1 MYFLFFKLHCQSKR
15 SAAQPQTIC
24 SEVPLF
30 HNTKKNY
37 ETFKCDQTITIGG
50 IVPLKNEYGVY
61 NKGSTSKSYDK
72 VKSYENMFF
81 MK

>member
-37 ETFKCDQTITIGG
+37 EMQ
-50 IVPLKNEYGVY
+50 
-61 NKGSTSKSYDK
+61 
-72 VKSYENMFF
+72 
-81 MK
+81 